1 MNATQAKVISYP
13 GNEQTSSSNTHDSS
27 QDYDFLDTLARDHSQ
42 VEQARS
48 RLDSCLAE
56 VSLAR
61 TSSNWQQIIDL
72 FYPLEEKEPELTEL
86 GLDTPLRAE
95 LAFALS
101 RTGQPEQS
109 IEQYQKCLQAEP
121 DNFFYVS
128 GLAYVLYNLVYA
140 ARNRERI
147 LPPRQKADYIERA
160 HKGFSRAQQLRPEGV
175 TNYYRQGMLYK
186 NIQNMD
192 LKAAPLF
199 RRAIE
204 NWEAYDEQTREKR
217 HQEFKN
223 YVKSLYNLASCLLK
237 QKKADQALTLL
248 KKCLQF
254 DENKDFIKPE
264 HKFFALGKVH
274 FELGRFEDAHKDLEM
289 ASTLIDPRNGDYI
302 LELWARVW
310 LHRGRPME
318 GLQILTRIPE
328 KFRRQFVRWTE
339 GDCYLAM
346 QDFSKARQ
354 TWIKSMDR
362 DRRSR
367 HRALIRLARMEFKL
381 NNFSECLK
389 YASESSKF
397 HLETYGNPDPDGLFW
412 SAAACI
418 RLQEKEKAQDYID
431 DLKAYKPDYPMLG
444 RLVEV
449 FRKTF

>member
-1 MNATQAKVISYP
+1 
-13 GNEQTSSSNTHDSS
+13 
-27 QDYDFLDTLARDHSQ
+27 
-42 VEQARS
+42 
-48 RLDSCLAE
+48 
-56 VSLAR
+56 
-61 TSSNWQQIIDL
+61 
-72 FYPLEEKEPELTEL
+72 EKEPLLTDL
-86 GLDTPLRAE
+86 GLETPLRAE

-101 RTGQPEQS
+101 RAGQPEQS
-109 IEQYQKCLQAEP
+109 IEEYKKCLQTEP
-121 DNFFYVS
+121 DNFLYVS
-128 GLAYVLYNLVYA
+128 GLAYVFYNLVYS

-147 LPPRQKADYIERA
+147 LPPQQKADYIDKAHRGFARA
-160 HKGFSRAQQLRPEGV
+160 EQLRPEGV

-199 RRAIE
+199 RQAIE

-237 QKKADQALTLL
+237 QKKADQALNLL

-254 DENKDFIKPE
+254 DEEKDFIKPE
-264 HKFFALGKVH
+264 HKFFALGKIH
-274 FELGRFEDAHKDLEM
+274 FELGRFEEAQKDLEM
-289 ASTLIDPRNGDYI
+289 AFSHLDPRNGDYI

-310 LHRGRPME
+310 LHQGKPMQ
-318 GLQILTRIPE
+318 GLQVLSRIPE

-339 GDCYLAM
+339 GDCYMAM

-354 TWIKSMDR
+354 TWIKSMEK

-381 NNFSECLK
+381 NNYAECLK
-389 YASESSKF
+389 YASESSRF
-397 HLETYGNPDPDGLFW
+397 HFETYSNPDPEGLFW

-418 RLQEKEKAQDYID
+418 RLAEKEKAQGYIN
-431 DLKAYKPDYPMLG
+431 DLKACKPDYPLLG